1 MAEGTGRP
9 PVISAKRRVFL
20 LMGLA
25 LLLVTGSLFLAG
37 QQDTDTIIVTFP
49 GGRQIEAEVANTP
62 EKLLFGLAF
71 RDALPPDSGML
82 YIFETADRHRVR
94 TKGYKIPVDM
104 IWADENRRVV
114 YVVEH
119 ADPCQRDPCPFF
131 GPPPEKSAYIIQTAA
146 GFVREEQV
154 VPGMELKFTL
164 RM

>member
-1 MAEGTGRP
+1 M
-9 PVISAKRRVFL
+9 FL

-25 LLLVTGSLFLAG
+25 LLVVIGSLFLAG
-37 QQDTDTIIVTFP
+37 RNDTETIIVTFP
-49 GGRQIEAEVANTP
+49 SGKQIEAEVANTP

-82 YIFETADRHRVR
+82 YIFETPDRHRVR
-94 TKGYKIPVDM
+94 TKGFRIPVDM

-114 YVVEH
+114 YVVEN
-119 ADPCQRDPCPFF
+119 ASPCHEDPCPFY
-131 GPPPEKSAYIIQTAA
+131 GPPPEKIAYLIQTAA
-146 GFVREEQV
+146 GFVKEEHV